1 MIETE
6 RLLLR
11 HLTSDDVGKVFRMS
25 REEGIRRWI
34 PDQVYR
40 DEEESA
46 TVIKSLI
53 GQYSGKA
60 RPDKK
65 PLVLGLELKQTG
77 ELIGHVGLSPA
88 LEGVEIGYA
97 VETRLQGQGYATEA
111 VTAMSL
117 WAIRSLKIV
126 EVLGIVDRENAASC
140 RVLEKSGYVICG
152 EKHKEMFGCLRWCR
166 IYRYAG
172 PDTGC

>member
-1 MIETE
+1 
-6 RLLLR
+6 
-11 HLTSDDVGKVFRMS
+11 MS

-53 GQYSGKA
+53 GQYSGNA

-77 ELIGHVGLSPA
+77 ELIGHIGLSPA

-97 VETRLQGQGYATEA
+97 IATRHQRQGYATEA
-111 VTAMSL
+111 VAAMSL
-117 WAIRSLKIV
+117 WAIRVLKLF
-126 EVLGIVDRENAASC
+126 EVFGIVDRENAASC
-140 RVLEKSGYVICG
+140 RVLEKSGYAICG
-152 EKHKEMFGCLRWCR
+152 EKHEEIFGHRRWCR
-166 IYRYAG
+166 IYRYAR
-172 PDTGC
+172 PDTGR